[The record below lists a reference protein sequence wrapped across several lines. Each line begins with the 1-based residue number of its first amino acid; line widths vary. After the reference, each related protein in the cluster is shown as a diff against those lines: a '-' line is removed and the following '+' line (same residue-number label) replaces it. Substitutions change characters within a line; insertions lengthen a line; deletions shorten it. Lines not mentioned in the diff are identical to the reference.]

1 MTDSGLRRAGSPG
14 AVCAVALLL
23 MAIQTS
29 TIGPLGVLPALAAEE
44 PLRAGVAVVDITPEK
59 LPVIVSGMFLEGS
72 SATVHSRLYAR
83 ALVIQSDQKRV
94 ALVVVDT
101 LMMPRDLL
109 DRAKQLA
116 EQSTG
121 IPAENMMISATHTHS
136 APSVMGAL
144 GSGVQEDYAAA
155 LPAKLAEAI
164 RLAAE
169 RLLPAQVG
177 WATIDA
183 AEYTHC
189 RRWIRRP
196 DRIGTD
202 PFGERTI
209 RAMMHPGYQNPDYIC
224 PAGPVDSALTLLA
237 VQTTAGEPLAVLCN
251 YSMHYFGAPAVSA
264 DYFGLFCERLAG
276 LIAAE
281 RQPAGQ
287 QNAGGAQPDAP
298 SAAVRPVV
306 MMSQGTSGDLHWMD
320 YSQPRKSITIT
331 EYADALAARAL
342 EAYRTVKYHRSVPVD
357 VLERKLTLRRR
368 TPDEKRLAWA
378 RQIIATM
385 IEPPAAPQ
393 SGADQKTRPQAQP
406 SAEAQ
411 IDLSQFPKGIR
422 KPRSQQEVY
431 ALEQVYL
438 HLQPERE
445 LKLQAIR
452 IGQLGI
458 AAIPCEVFGITGLKL
473 KAQSPLVPLMNIELA
488 NGAEG
493 YIPPPEQHL
502 LGGYT
507 TWPARTAAL
516 EVDAEPKIVHTLLKM
531 LEELAGSKCRAPAD
545 AANPYTDA
553 VRAAKPVVYWQLGDW
568 SGPQLGDSS
577 GNQHHGTLSGPH
589 ALALDGVNRAGFS
602 GQGRT
607 SRAAYF
613 AGGCAKGQ
621 IPKLPETFSAEFWFW
636 NALPLEGQ
644 RQTACLLEMTQ
655 QPEANAAAPPAAA
668 QVASAPQPPLHVA
681 LRLVQNDNKDCTVAL
696 EASVGPTVTSAA
708 GRSAVNP
715 RTWNH
720 VVVVRNGKQFAVYLN
735 GRVQPEIVL
744 TLPQA
749 APSGQAQLVLANSA
763 DGRQPLE
770 GKIDELAVYNRAL
783 APEEISRHY
792 QAATVMQ

>member
-1 MTDSGLRRAGSPG
+1 MMSCGLCRTGGPKV
-14 AVCAVALLL
+14 VCAATLLL
-23 MAIQTS
+23 LAVETCM
-29 TIGPLGVLPALAAEE
+29 IGSLGLLPALAAEE
-44 PLRAGVAVVDITPEK
+44 PLRAGAAVVDITPEK

-83 ALVIQSDQKRV
+83 ALVVQSGQKRV

-101 LMMPRDLL
+101 LMMPRELL

-116 EQSTG
+116 QQSTG

-169 RLLPAQVG
+169 RLVPAQVG

-202 PFGERTI
+202 PFGQRTI

-237 VQTTAGEPLAVLCN
+237 LQTTAGEPLAVLCN
-251 YSMHYFGAPAVSA
+251 YSMHYFGAPAVSS
-264 DYFGLFCERLAG
+264 DYFGLFCDRLAG

-281 RQPAGQ
+281 QKPADQ
-287 QNAGGAQPDAP
+287 HTTGGAQPEAL
-298 SAAVRPVV
+298 SAGARPVV

-320 YSQPRKSITIT
+320 YSQPRKSISIT

-342 EAYRTVKYHRSVPVD
+342 AAYRTVKYHRSVPVD

-385 IEPPAAPQ
+385 VEPPGAPQ
-393 SGADQKTRPQAQP
+393 SGAEQKTQQQAQP
-406 SAEAQ
+406 SAEPQ

-473 KAQSPLVPLMNIELA
+473 KAQSPLVPLVNIELA

-516 EVDAEPKIVHTLLKM
+516 EVDAEPKLVQTLLEM
-531 LEELAGSKCRAPAD
+531 LEELAGSKRRTPAD
-545 AANPYTDA
+545 VANPYTDV
-553 VRAAKPVVYWQLGDW
+553 VRAAKPILYWQLGDW
-568 SGPQLGDSS
+568 SGPQLADSS
-577 GNQHHGTLSGPH
+577 GNQHHGTLTGPH
-589 ALALDGVNRAGFS
+589 ALALDGVNLAGFS
-602 GQGRT
+602 GECRT
-607 SRAAYF
+607 SRAVYF

-621 IPKLPETFSAEFWFW
+621 VPKLPETCSAEFWFW
-636 NALPLEGQ
+636 NALPLDGQ
-644 RQTACLLEMTQ
+644 RQTACLLEMTW
-655 QPEANAAAPPAAA
+655 QPEAGAAAPPADAE
-668 QVASAPQPPLHVA
+668 VASAPQPALRVA
-681 LRLVQNDNKDCTVAL
+681 LRLVQNDNKDCTLAL
-696 EASVGPTVTSAA
+696 EASVAPTATSAA
-708 GRSAVNP
+708 GRNVVNT

-720 VVVVRNGKQFAVYLN
+720 VVLVRNGKQFAVYLN
-735 GRVQPEIVL
+735 GRVEPEIVL

-749 APSGQAQLVLANSA
+749 APGGQAQLVLANSA

-770 GKIDELAVYNRAL
+770 GKIDELAVYDRAL
-783 APEEISRHY
+783 GPEEISRHY
-792 QAATVMQ
+792 QAAAGMQ